1 MPVVRRASGQMLSG
15 LVALASLGTDAL
27 ASPAYDYMLHCMGCH
42 GATAEGV
49 PGKVPPLA
57 HTLIEFM
64 RSPAGRIYVLRV
76 PGASNSTLTD
86 SQLAE
91 VLNWIAARFGGEP
104 LSASVAP
111 FTAPEVAAHRH
122 VPMASVQAT
131 RREVVREL
139 AATGSAPAD
148 DY

>member
-1 MPVVRRASGQMLSG
+1 MPAARRAIAQMLSG
-15 LVALASLGTDAL
+15 LAALASLGADAL
-27 ASPAYDYMLHCMGCH
+27 ASPAHDYVLHCMGCH
-42 GATAEGV
+42 GASAEGV

-57 HTLIEFM
+57 QTLIQFM
-64 RSPAGRIYVLRV
+64 RSPAGRHYVLRV

-91 VLNWIAARFGGEP
+91 VLNWIAGHFGGDQP
-104 LSASVAP
+104 SASVAP

-131 RREVVREL
+131 RREVVKEL
-139 AATGSAPAD
+139 AASGSAPSD

>member
-1 MPVVRRASGQMLSG
+1 MPAARRAIERTLCG
-15 LVALASLGTDAL
+15 LIALATLGADAL
-27 ASPAYDYMLHCMGCH
+27 ASPAHDYMLHCMGCH
-42 GATAEGV
+42 GASAEGV

-86 SQLAE
+86 AQLAE
-91 VLNWIAARFGGEP
+91 VLNWIAARFGGEQ
-104 LSASVAP
+104 LNASVAP

-122 VPMASVQAT
+122 LPMASVQAT

-139 AATGSAPAD
+139 AASGSAPSD

>member
-1 MPVVRRASGQMLSG
+1 MSRWRSPG
-15 LVALASLGTDAL
+15 LALAAGIGVSAGAL
-27 ASPAYDYMLHCMGCH
+27 ASPAQDYALHCMGCH
-42 GATAEGV
+42 GAAAEGV
-49 PGKVPPLA
+49 PGKIPPLA
-57 HTLIEFM
+57 HTLIQFM

-91 VLNWIAARFGGEP
+91 VLNWIAARFGGEQ

-111 FTAPEVAAHRH
+111 FTAAEVATHRH

-139 AATGSAPAD
+139 AASGSAPSD

>member
-1 MPVVRRASGQMLSG
+1 MPAARPAIERMLCG
-15 LVALASLGTDAL
+15 LIALATLGADAR
-27 ASPAYDYMLHCMGCH
+27 ASPAHDYMLHCMGCH

-64 RSPAGRIYVLRV
+64 RSAAGRIYVLRV

-86 SQLAE
+86 AQLAD
-91 VLNWIAARFGGEP
+91 VLNWIAARFGGEQ
-104 LSASVAP
+104 LSASVAR
-111 FTAPEVAAHRH
+111 FTAAEVAAHRH
-122 VPMASVQAT
+122 VPMAAVQAT

-139 AATGSAPAD
+139 AASGSAPAD